1 MDPLVPLNL
10 EGLYTNI
17 GVEQLLANVE
27 RARADPAERMGV
39 VPEHGGTALICAGG
53 PSLAEDLIWI
63 RALEYQ
69 AATVFA
75 VNGTAAYL
83 SEREIVI
90 HYHVLLDGRASNARF
105 LIHGSGIQCLLASQ
119 CDVAVFDRAR
129 QLGHSV
135 QIYHADM
142 PGVRERVR
150 KGERLIGG
158 GTTVGLKAV
167 ALAYALG
174 YRKFHL
180 FGFDSS
186 YAEDGADHAYPQ
198 AENENQRVTEVTTGE
213 GKTYRTSPWMAQQ
226 VEDFRRVAAWYA
238 EHGCELHVH
247 GQGLLPD
254 VARLMQVKP
263 QRALSAVYDLWV
275 SPPTYDFLSFLA
287 EAERARRE
295 SAFDVIDV
303 VFQPGPRY
311 GFRDDDLP
319 PDLDQRIGMLH
330 RICVSACRLL
340 PSVRN
345 VTVLRERQAVGGE
358 IFPAG
363 WRLDQPTPHYGVQ
376 YQKGAL
382 QCLRASN
389 AARLVVR
396 KYYPKPYITVTLR
409 ECSYWP
415 ERNSNKREWAS
426 VSAWLYAQKIETVFV
441 HDTEATTSIFSWD
454 IDMRLA
460 LYEGAM
466 VNLGTVN
473 GPMALC
479 QMSAARYLML
489 NPVTEGC
496 RSSSTEFLAANGI
509 HPGDQFGENG
519 TIVWGPD
526 RAEVIIE
533 ALKQFFQSAAVLQ
546 AA

>member
-1 MDPLVPLNL
+1 MDPLVLLKL

-27 RARADPAERMGV
+27 RARADPAERV
-39 VPEHGGTALICAGG
+39 SIVPEHGGTALICAGG

-105 LIHGSGIQCLLASQ
+105 LIEGSGIQCLLASQ

-129 QLGHSV
+129 ELGHSPW
-135 QIYHADM
+135 IYHADM
-142 PGVRERVR
+142 PGVRERLR

-263 QRALSAVYDLWV
+263 ERVLSAVYDLWV

-295 SAFDVIDV
+295 GAFDVIDV
-303 VFQPGPRY
+303 IFQPGPRY

-319 PDLDQRIGMLH
+319 PDLDQRTGMLH
-330 RICVSACRLL
+330 RICVAACRLL
-340 PSVRN
+340 PNVRN

-358 IFPAG
+358 IFPTG
-363 WRLDQPTPHYGVQ
+363 WRLDQPIAHYGVRFQ
-376 YQKGAL
+376 RNAL
-382 QCLRASN
+382 RCLRASN
-389 AARLVVR
+389 FARSFVATRYKV
-396 KYYPKPYITVTLR
+396 PYVTITMR
-409 ECSYWP
+409 ESEYWP
-415 ERNSNKREWAS
+415 ERNSNPQAWHDVA
-426 VSAWLYAQKIETVFV
+426 AWLAEQCYQPVIIGEDKSVF
-441 HDTEATTSIFSWD
+441 AWD

-460 LYEGAM
+460 LYERAV
-466 VNLGTVN
+466 VNLGVSN

-479 QMSAARYLML
+479 QMSAAHYLMF

-509 HPGDQFGENG
+509 RSGDQFGDNG
-519 TIVWGPD
+519 TIIWGPD
-526 RAEVIIE
+526 RPDVIIE
-533 ALKQFFQSAAVLQ
+533 ALRQFFQSAAVLQ
-546 AA
+546 TA